1 MGQKQLS
8 RAEMRKTIAASLG
21 TAFGLVIAL
30 LWNNVVFGGL
40 KVAGISL
47 DAAELNLFGW
57 LSFLVTAVVLTVV
70 MVIMIVFVSRWGSK
84 E

>member
-8 RAEMRKTIAASLG
+8 IAEMRRTIATSLE

-30 LWNNVVFGGL
+30 VLSNVVFGGL
-40 KVAGISL
+40 KVTGINL
-47 DAAELNLFGW
+47 DVTPDLFGW

-70 MVIMIVFVSRWGSK
+70 MIVLIVFVSRWGSK